1 MPVKDVYILIIPNL
15 FTAMKRRVCFIAA
28 LLFTLTL
35 VKAAY
40 FENLPYTIKQPD
52 GTTIDCFVTGD
63 EFYNWIHD
71 VNGYTIIQAP
81 DGYFYYAEQDGD
93 LVKPSKYL
101 VNSVDPASVGLSK
114 WIKISK
120 PEFERRKSERDR
132 YLVGITEPEYA
143 PQTGTF
149 NNLVIYIRFSDESEF
164 TVTRQTYDNSFN
176 PESGVSLKSYFKEVS
191 YNNLTISST
200 HYPACNPATNLSF
213 QDSHP
218 RAYFQPY
225 NESTNPIGYTNDTE
239 LTEREHQ
246 LLADA
251 VNWININSPVPGTIN
266 LDGDLDGR
274 VDNVCFIVRGNSGGW
289 AELLWAHR
297 WSLYSQTVY
306 INGKRVYG
314 YTFQPENQVA
324 VKTLC
329 HEMFHALGSPDL
341 YHYNNQGVINP
352 VGYWDLMEYGGGHM
366 LTYMK
371 WKYSNYNWIASIPEI
386 TTSGTYTLNPV
397 TSSVNNCFKIASP
410 YSTDE
415 YFIAEYRNKSGT
427 FETNIPGSGLIVYR
441 VDTRLNGNAYGP
453 PDEVYVYRPDGT
465 PTTNGTPNN
474 AYFSSAAGR
483 TAINDATNPSSFLQN
498 GGVGGLDISNVTSA
512 GTTISFH
519 VSFPTPCTPP
529 TNQATSLTFSDIT
542 TSTMTAGWNRGNGDA
557 VLVLARE
564 GGPVTTGP
572 VNGETYSGNEVFGYG
587 SQIGEGNFVVY
598 NGGGA
603 SISVSGLKESTVY
616 YFALYEYT
624 NGNWCY
630 NANAATGSAVT
641 SGYCVAGSTDTQ
653 YEYISNVETGT
664 VNLAS
669 GRGTGGYENHTDA
682 TATVQIGVNTTA
694 TITVT
699 NPYDTDQIII
709 WIDWNQDEDFDDP
722 DENVYSSNG
731 TFINPHTT
739 GTFSPPAGTTA
750 GLTRMRIR
758 LHDSGYYG
766 NATPCGNSY
775 YGEVEDYSIIIISG
789 SNLTTTAATG
799 ITKSS
804 AVSGGNIT
812 NDGGSA
818 VTTRGVCWS
827 TSTNPTVD
835 LATKTLDGAGSGSFT
850 SNISGLTAGVIYYV
864 RAYATNGNGT
874 AYGNEIIFSTYNADA
889 VTDIDGNYYNTVT
902 IGSQVWLAE
911 NLKTTKLNNGLDIQ
925 NVIDAAAWSGLS
937 TPAYRWYDNDIHN
950 KNIYGALYNWYTVNT
965 NNLCPSGWHVPSEA
979 DWTILIDYLGGQYI
993 AGGKLKEAGTTHWQ
1007 SPNVGATNES
1017 GFTALPGGTC
1027 LEDGAFIN
1035 IGTSGYW
1042 WSSTEDRPGVSVGRQ
1057 LNYYFDAVDFP
1068 TFYNQ
1073 DGLSVRCVK
1082 NENVSN
1088 IDSLALV
1095 SLYNETNG
1103 PNWTIH
1109 NNWLA
1114 GPVNTWFGVSVES
1127 GRVTQLDL
1135 GTNNLTGTIPP
1146 EIGDLTQLISLVLG
1160 ANNISGNIPE
1170 ELYNLTALNYLH
1182 LGNNQLSG
1190 EISTSIAK
1198 MTDLH
1203 QLILWYNQLSGSI
1216 PNEINQTSIEY
1227 LFLNDNQFT
1236 GLPVLEGLSNLVG
1249 LRIYNNFL
1257 TFEDIEPNI
1266 GKPSTY
1272 FQYTPQSNI
1281 GEELSIQLQVGDG
1294 YSMNVVCGG
1303 SYNQYQW
1310 YRNSQPIPGALSATY
1325 AIPAAAIPDAGDY
1338 NCQVTNTLVTG
1349 LTLSSR
1355 PVHISIYDPAIV
1367 TDSLALVAFYH
1378 ATGGPGWTNR
1388 DNWLT
1393 GPLSSWYGIT
1403 ITDQRV
1409 TGVYMNQNN
1418 LTGSIPPEIGD
1429 LTGLTTLNLNRNQL
1443 TGNIPAA
1450 IGNLIKLN
1458 YCVLGENQLTGSI
1471 PPELF
1476 NMVNLEQLYLNNN
1489 HLSGT
1494 IPPGIGNLTHVSV
1507 LNVESNQLSGALP
1520 AELGNLINLFALYLD
1535 NNLFTGSIPS
1545 GIRNLV
1551 NLAYMQ
1557 IDNCLFDDL
1566 PVLNTLEALGQLYIG
1581 SNRFTFED
1589 IEPNIGIP
1597 DYFFGYAPQ
1606 ANIGEEQSIQLS
1618 IGDFY
1623 NLNVVC
1629 GGDHNQYQWY
1639 RNSQPIS
1646 GAQSATYAISGAALA
1661 DAGDYYC
1668 EVTNTV
1674 ATSLA
1679 IYSNPFHVSVNSNA
1693 DQQEILL
1700 QNGWNLISLHLSPEN
1715 TSLLNLV
1722 QPLIDEG
1729 SLVKVQD
1736 ESGRAIEAI
1745 PGLGTWL
1752 NDIGSWSMTEGYK
1765 IRVNQNTTLNVN
1777 GISNTGPVYIPL
1789 TTGWNI
1795 FSYPFSTPQAA
1806 MTVLSEL
1813 ISSGSLMKVQDET
1826 GDAIEPLPENAGWID
1841 NIGDFEP
1848 GEGYKIRV
1856 SGDAVLIINPPGTG
1870 GLKSARPEPLVP
1882 QHFKAAWEGNGY
1894 DHMNVYLT
1902 ITSNNASVLQPG
1914 DEIAVYD
1921 GPLCVGA
1928 TVFQN
1933 QHHHQNLLSVS
1944 ISNDDPATETKDGF
1958 TAGNTMSFKIWKA
1971 ADNSEISMGTIDYL
1985 TGYSSVF
1992 EPLGTTVAGVNLPG
2006 DAVDAWTTSLGDNY
2020 PNPFS
2025 AETTIPYTL
2034 CETEVIE
2041 LAIYDVLGQRVT
2053 TLVKSTQAAGSYE
2066 IIWDGANN
2074 NHEKVKPGIY
2084 FCRLVAGKMTV
2095 VKTILLIH

>member
-1 MPVKDVYILIIPNL
+1 
-15 FTAMKRRVCFIAA
+15 MKRSVYLISA
-28 LLFTLTL
+28 LLFMLTL

-63 EFYNWIHD
+63 EFFNWIHD

-120 PEFERRKSERDR
+120 PEFERKKSERER
-132 YLVGITEPEYA
+132 YLTGITEPGYA
-143 PQTGTF
+143 PQTGIF
-149 NNLVIYIRFSDESEF
+149 NNLVIYIRFSDETEF
-164 TVTRQTYDNSFN
+164 TITRQTYDDKFN

-200 HYPACNPATNLSF
+200 HYPACDPAANLSY

-218 RAYFQPY
+218 RAYYQPY
-225 NESTNPIGYTNDTE
+225 NESTNPIGYTSDTE
-239 LTEREHQ
+239 LTNREHQ

-251 VNWININSPVPGTIN
+251 VNWVNANSPVPGSIN

-274 VDNVCFIVRGNSGGW
+274 VDNVCFIIRGNSGGW

-297 WSLYSQTVY
+297 WDLFSQMVY
-306 INGKRVYG
+306 INGKQVYG
-314 YTFQPENQVA
+314 YTFQPENQVT

-371 WKYSNYNWIASIPEI
+371 WKYSNYTWISSIPEI
-386 TTSGTYTLNPV
+386 TTAGTYTLNPV
-397 TSSVNNCFKIASP
+397 TSATGNCYKIASP

-415 YFIAEYRNKSGT
+415 YFMVEYRNKSGI
-427 FETNIPGSGLIVYR
+427 FETNVPGSGLIAYR
-441 VDTRLNGNAYGP
+441 IDTRETGNAYGP
-453 PDEVYVYRPDGT
+453 PDEVYIYRPGGT
-465 PTTNGTPNN
+465 LTENGAPNN
-474 AYFSSAAGR
+474 AYFSSGAGR
-483 TAINDATNPSSFLQN
+483 TSINDATNPSSFLQN
-498 GGVGGLDISNVTSA
+498 GGVGGLNISNVTTA
-512 GTTISFH
+512 GSTISFN
-519 VSFPTPCTPP
+519 VAFPAACTPP
-529 TNQATSLTFSDIT
+529 TNQATTVTFSDI
-542 TSTMTAGWNRGNGDA
+542 SFNTMTVGWMRGNGNA
-557 VLVLARE
+557 LLVVARE
-564 GGPVTTGP
+564 GSPVSINP
-572 VNGETYSGNEVFGYG
+572 VNGISYTASEIFGNG
-587 SQIGEGNFVVY
+587 SQIGEGNYVVY
-598 NGGGA
+598 NGTG
-603 SISVSGLKESTVY
+603 SSVTVSGLKESTDY
-616 YFALYEYT
+616 YFALYEYAT
-624 NGNWCY
+624 GTWCY
-630 NANAATGSAVT
+630 STPALTGSSIT
-641 SGYCVAGSTDTQ
+641 QGYCPAGSPDIY
-653 YEYISNVETGT
+653 YEYISNVEMGT
-664 VNLAS
+664 LNHSS
-669 GRGTGGYENHTDA
+669 GRGTDGYENHTDA
-682 TATVQIGVNTTA
+682 IAAMQIGVNATA

-699 NPYDTDQIII
+699 SPYDTDQIII

-722 DENVYSSNG
+722 GENVYSSNG
-731 TFINPHTT
+731 SFVNPHTT
-739 GTFSPPAGTTA
+739 ETFAPPAGTTP
-750 GLTRMRIR
+750 GMTRMRIR
-758 LHDSGYYG
+758 LHDSGYQG
-766 NATPCGNSY
+766 NPTPCGDSY
-775 YGEVEDYSIIIISG
+775 YGEVEDYSINILSG
-789 SNLTTTAATG
+789 STLTTTTVTG
-799 ITKSS
+799 IAKTS

-818 VTTRGVCWS
+818 VTARGVCWS
-827 TSTNPTVD
+827 TSANPTVD
-835 LATKTLDGAGSGSFT
+835 LATKTVDGAGSGSFT
-850 SNISGLTAGVIYYV
+850 SNITGLIAGVTYYL

-874 AYGNEIIFSTYNADA
+874 TYGNEISFRTYNADA

-911 NLKTTKLNNGLDIQ
+911 NLKTTTLNNGVAIQ
-925 NVIDAAAWSGLS
+925 NVIDAVVWSGLS
-937 TPAYRWYDNDIHN
+937 TPAYRWYDNDINN

-979 DWTILIDYLGGQYI
+979 DWTTLIDYLGGQYI

-1007 SPNVGATNES
+1007 SPNEGATNES

-1027 LEDGAFIN
+1027 LEDGVFIN

-1042 WSSTEDRPGVSVGRQ
+1042 WSSTEDRPGISVGRQ

-1082 NENVSN
+1082 NEYVPSS
-1088 IDSLALV
+1088 DSLALV
-1095 SLYNETNG
+1095 SLYNATDG
-1103 PNWTIH
+1103 PNWTNH

-1114 GPVNTWFGVSVES
+1114 GPVNTWFGVTVES

-1135 GTNNLTGTIPP
+1135 GTNNLTGN
-1146 EIGDLTQLISLVLG
+1146 V
-1160 ANNISGNIPE
+1160 PE

-1182 LGNNQLSG
+1182 LGSNQLSG

-1198 MTDLH
+1198 MTSLS

-1216 PNEINQTSIEY
+1216 PNEINQTSIQY

-1236 GLPVLEGLSNLVG
+1236 GLPVLDGLSNLVG
-1249 LRIYNNFL
+1249 LRIYNNYL

-1266 GKPSTY
+1266 GKPSAY
-1272 FQYTPQSNI
+1272 FQYTPQSDI
-1281 GEELSIQLQVGDG
+1281 GEELSVQLQVGDG
-1294 YSMNVVCGG
+1294 YNMNVVCGG

-1310 YRNSQPIPGALSATY
+1310 YRNSLPIPGALSATY

-1338 NCQVTNTLVTG
+1338 NCQVTNTLATG
-1349 LTLSSR
+1349 LTLFSR

-1409 TGVYMNQNN
+1409 TEISMNQNN
-1418 LTGSIPPEIGD
+1418 LTGPIPAEIGD
-1429 LTGLTTLNLNRNQL
+1429 LTGLTMLNLNRNQL
-1443 TGNIPAA
+1443 AGTIPVA
-1450 IGNLIKLN
+1450 IGNLIKLS

-1476 NMVNLEQLYLNNN
+1476 NMVNLDQLYLNNN

-1494 IPPGIGNLTHVSV
+1494 IPPEIGNLTHVAV

-1535 NNLFTGSIPS
+1535 NNLFTGGIPS

-1566 PVLNTLEALGQLYIG
+1566 PALNTLEALGQLYIG

-1606 ANIGEEQSIQLS
+1606 ANIGEEQSIQLN

-1639 RNSQPIS
+1639 RNFQPIS
-1646 GAQSATYAISGAALA
+1646 GAQSATYAISGATPA

-1674 ATSLA
+1674 ATSLV

-1693 DQQEILL
+1693 DHQEILL
-1700 QNGWNLISLHLSPEN
+1700 QNGWNLISLDVSPEN
-1715 TSLLNLV
+1715 ISMLNLV
-1722 QPLIDEG
+1722 QPLIEEG

-1736 ESGRAIEAI
+1736 ESGKAIEAI
-1745 PGLGTWL
+1745 PGLGTWI
-1752 NDIGSWSMTEGYK
+1752 NDIGNWSITEGYK
-1765 IRVNQNTTLNVN
+1765 IRVSQNTTLNVT
-1777 GISNTGPVYIPL
+1777 GISSIGPVSIPL
-1789 TTGWNI
+1789 TAGWNI
-1795 FSYPFSTPQAA
+1795 ISYPFSAPQDAMAA
-1806 MTVLSEL
+1806 LSDL
-1813 ISSGSLMKVQDET
+1813 IASGCLMKIQDET
-1826 GDAIEPLPENAGWID
+1826 GAAIEPLPGNMGWIN
-1841 NIGDFEP
+1841 NIGNFEP
-1848 GEGYKIRV
+1848 GKGYKIRV
-1856 SGDAVLIINPPGTG
+1856 SCNITLIINPPSAG
-1870 GLKSARPEPLVP
+1870 GLKSARPEPSIP
-1882 QHFKAAWEGNGY
+1882 QHFKKAWEGNGY

-1902 ITSNNASVLQPG
+1902 LSSDDFSALRPG

-1921 GPLCVGA
+1921 GELCVGA
-1928 TVFQN
+1928 AVFQN
-1933 QHHHQNLLSVS
+1933 QKQNQHQNLLSIPVS
-1944 ISNDDPATETKDGF
+1944 GDDPSTEFKDGF
-1958 TAGNTMSFKIWKA
+1958 AAGNTMSFSIWRA
-1971 ADNSEISMGTIDYL
+1971 ADNTEITLGSVDHL
-1985 TGYSSVF
+1985 PGYSGVF
-1992 EPLGTTVAGVNLPG
+1992 EPLGTTVVGLSLEGTGMNS
-2006 DAVDAWTTSLGDNY
+2006 WTTSLGDNY

-2025 AETTIPYTL
+2025 MVTSIPYTL
-2034 CETEVIE
+2034 GENIDID

-2053 TLVKSTQAAGSYE
+2053 TLVKSNQDAGSYTVA
-2066 IIWDGANN
+2066 WYGANN
-2074 NHEKVKPGIY
+2074 RQEKVKTGIY
-2084 FCRLVAGKMTV
+2084 FCRMVAGNIIL
-2095 VKTILLIH
+2095 VKTIEVID